1 MKDYSAMSDQQIN
14 TAVGLSFGEK
24 VGEVVNG
31 LQLVNI
37 DAQYLCSS
45 FNPCKNPADAWPI
58 ITANKISIIPRMDL
72 WVAVKCSFVIDIDTP
87 KLKSFIHANHSLDI
101 PFCVNENPLK
111 AAMIVYLQ
119 MMEQKS

>member
-37 DAQYLCSS
+37 DAKYLCSS
-45 FNPCKNPADAWPI
+45 FDPCNNPADAWPI
-58 ITANKISIIPRMDL
+58 ILSNKISINH
-72 WVAVKCSFVIDIDTP
+72 WCSGEWTADAIDGDFVFSDTP
-87 KLKSFIHANHSLDI
+87 LR
-101 PFCVNENPLK
+101 

-119 MMEQKS
+119 MNDK

>member
-45 FNPCKNPADAWPI
+45 FDPCNNPADAWPI
-58 ITANKISIIPRMDL
+58 ITANHIGIMPFKSGIATAWPTSVGLLSD
-72 WVAVKCSFVIDIDTP
+72 AQVK
-87 KLKSFIHANHSLDI
+87 H
-101 PFCVNENPLK
+101 ENPLR